1 MTFRD
6 ISPHFCLLLTLASSN
21 IACWAPEVEPPA
33 PKASPAELAGAII
46 TNTANAE
53 IPSPPQQS
61 NKPKAKSPQTTQY
74 PQGDNDKS
82 DRKPT
87 FPYTAKLSGDN
98 IPLLGHG
105 GGIIMTLDQ
114 HTLQEATIDVLEEKD
129 GRLRVVCKGCSDK
142 HPFQAGWISSDYV
155 QRLN

>member
-6 ISPHFCLLLTLASSN
+6 ISPHFCLLFTLVCSN
-21 IACWAPEVEPPA
+21 AACWAPEVEPPS
-33 PKASPAELAGAII
+33 PKASPAELAGMII
-46 TNTANAE
+46 TNTANADVTVQPANRS
-53 IPSPPQQS
+53 PSKSSQPPQSPETS
-61 NKPKAKSPQTTQY
+61 NESAE
-74 PQGDNDKS
+74 
-82 DRKPT
+82 RKPT

-105 GGIIMTLDQ
+105 GGVIMTLDTQ
-114 HTLQEATIDVLEEKD
+114 TLQKATIDVLEERN
-129 GRLRVVCKGCSDK
+129 GRLRVVCKGCSSK